1 LIPQHSSHG
10 PTLNAG
16 DVAGI
21 ERATAAAV
29 SPQATEE
36 LDGWLLAFDRGAVNR
51 AKSAA
56 PLQHAVGDTAAI
68 ARIEARYLAHGLPPL
83 FRLADAC
90 CFDALRQQLAQRG
103 YRSDKPTQVQ
113 VADVAA
119 VRAVSAQT
127 PADIAAEPDTAW
139 AALFLGDGADPAE
152 GASRVAALARA
163 PGSVYASV
171 YEEGR
176 TVAAGAAAFS
186 QGWVSVHGMRTAPAW
201 RVLAALAEAA
211 MAHGVTR
218 CFLQVE
224 EGNTAAQ
231 ALYRRAG
238 FVPAWTYAYWRP
250 S

>member
-1 LIPQHSSHG
+1 M
-10 PTLNAG
+10 
-16 DVAGI
+16 
-21 ERATAAAV
+21 
-29 SPQATEE
+29 
-36 LDGWLLAFDRGAVNR
+36 
-51 AKSAA
+51 
-56 PLQHAVGDTAAI
+56 
-68 ARIEARYLAHGLPPL
+68 
-83 FRLADAC
+83 
-90 CFDALRQQLAQRG
+90 
-103 YRSDKPTQVQ
+103 
-113 VADVAA
+113 AA

-186 QGWVSVHGMRTAPAW
+186 QGWVSVHGMRTAPTLRGRGMAG

-211 MAHGVTR
+211 MAHGVKR